1 MGVGVGLVLVLTIV
15 YLGLDISGKLIT
27 HIPPPSFPT
36 FNNFVA
42 EILLCRIPASFSVEI
57 KGKILCG
64 IAGIFLFDL
73 LGIPFGG
80 LIGFFVGSWLGHYFF
95 DQPKEKE
102 QSDSEFKAYQRRQ
115 GEFVFHVFR
124 LCAKM
129 AKSDGP
135 INEREVSHM
144 ESLMRNQ
151 FRMNERGRS
160 QAVKIWKNAKESD
173 DTFDQYARAF
183 YEGFGRDR
191 HHVLNMLDLLFATAA
206 ADGSL
211 HPREESL
218 LLRAAGIFQ
227 VGRLQYERVKA
238 RYYQSRPGNGGPAQ
252 QRWSPLDPHYAIL
265 GAEPTESLDLIKKKY
280 RALAMQWHPDKMAA
294 KGVSAEALRH
304 AKEKFQQ
311 INEAY
316 ERITEARKG

>member
-1 MGVGVGLVLVLTIV
+1 MLFLRNQFG
-15 YLGLDISGKLIT
+15 YPIT
-27 HIPPPSFPT
+27 
-36 FNNFVA
+36 
-42 EILLCRIPASFSVEI
+42 VEI
-57 KGKILCG
+57 KGKVLCG

-73 LGIPFGG
+73 LGLPFGG

-95 DQPKEKE
+95 DQPKETAT
-102 QSDSEFKAYQRRQ
+102 SDSEFKAYQRRQ

-129 AKSDGP
+129 AKADGP

-144 ESLMRNQ
+144 ENLMRHQ
-151 FRMNERGRS
+151 FRMNEKGRL
-160 QAVKIWKNAKESD
+160 QAVKIWKNAKESN

-206 ADGSL
+206 ADGGL
-211 HPREESL
+211 HPREEEL

-238 RYYQSRPGNGGPAQ
+238 RFYQGGRAGQSQ
-252 QRWSPLDPHYAIL
+252 QQARWSPLDPHYAIL
-265 GAEPTESLDLIKKKY
+265 GAEMSDPIDVIKKKY

-294 KGVSAEALRH
+294 KGVSTEALRH

-316 ERITEARKG
+316 ERVLKSDVRYRFVIDMASLQT

>member
-1 MGVGVGLVLVLTIV
+1 MC
-15 YLGLDISGKLIT
+15 
-27 HIPPPSFPT
+27 
-36 FNNFVA
+36 N
-42 EILLCRIPASFSVEI
+42 IPAPFILEI
-57 KGKILCG
+57 KGKIICG

-95 DQPKEKE
+95 DQPREKE
-102 QSDSEFKAYQRRQ
+102 QSDSAFKDYQRRQ
-115 GEFVFHVFR
+115 GEFAFHVFR
-124 LCAKM
+124 LCAKL

-144 ESLMRNQ
+144 ESLMRHQ
-151 FRMNERGRS
+151 FRMNDRGRL
-160 QAVKIWKNAKESD
+160 QAVKIWKNAKESN

-206 ADGSL
+206 ADGGL
-211 HPREESL
+211 HPREEEL

-227 VGRLQYERVKA
+227 VGRLQYDRVKSRFYHA
-238 RYYQSRPGNGGPAQ
+238 RGSAGQPQ

-265 GAEPTESLDLIKKKY
+265 GAEPTDTLEVIKKKY
-280 RALAMQWHPDKMAA
+280 RALALQWHPDKVVA
-294 KGVSAEALRH
+294 KGLSTDAQRH

-316 ERITEARKG
+316 EKITEARK

>member
-1 MGVGVGLVLVLTIV
+1 MEV
-15 YLGLDISGKLIT
+15 
-27 HIPPPSFPT
+27 
-36 FNNFVA
+36 
-42 EILLCRIPASFSVEI
+42 

-73 LGIPFGG
+73 LRIPFGG

-95 DQPKEKE
+95 DQPKEKDAA
-102 QSDSEFKAYQRRQ
+102 DSEFKAYQRRQ

-124 LCAKM
+124 LCAKV
-129 AKSDGP
+129 AKADGP

-144 ESLMRNQ
+144 ESLMRHQ
-151 FRMNERGRS
+151 FRMNEQGRT
-160 QAVKIWKNAKESD
+160 QAIKIWKNAKESN
-173 DTFDQYARAF
+173 DTFEQYARAF

-206 ADGSL
+206 ADGGL
-211 HPREESL
+211 HRQEEEM

-227 VGRLQYERVKA
+227 IGRLQFERVKT
-238 RYYQSRPGNGGPAQ
+238 RYYHARAGASQPQ
-252 QRWSPLDPHYAIL
+252 TRWNLLDPCYAIL
-265 GAEPTESLDLIKKKY
+265 GAAPTESLDVIKKKY
-280 RALAMQWHPDKMAA
+280 RALAMQWHPDRVAA

-311 INEAY
+311 INDAY
-316 ERITEARKG
+316 EKITESRKSKS

>member
-1 MGVGVGLVLVLTIV
+1 M
-15 YLGLDISGKLIT
+15 
-27 HIPPPSFPT
+27 
-36 FNNFVA
+36 
-42 EILLCRIPASFSVEI
+42 EI
-57 KGKILCG
+57 KGKIICG

-73 LGIPFGG
+73 LGLPFGG
-80 LIGFFVGSWLGHYFF
+80 LIGFFVGSWLGHYLF

-124 LCAKM
+124 LCAKV
-129 AKSDGP
+129 AKVDGP
-135 INEREVSHM
+135 INDREVSHM

-160 QAVKIWKNAKESD
+160 QAIKIWKNAKESEES
-173 DTFDQYARAF
+173 FDQYARAF

-206 ADGSL
+206 SDGSL

-238 RYYQSRPGNGGPAQ
+238 RYYHNRQTNQAP
-252 QRWSPLDPHYAIL
+252 RWDPLDPHYAIL
-265 GAEPTESLDLIKKKY
+265 GAETTDSLDVIKKKY
-280 RALAMQWHPDKMAA
+280 RALALQWHPDKVAA
-294 KGVSAEALRH
+294 KGLSLEAQRH

-316 ERITEARKG
+316 ERITEARK

>member
-1 MGVGVGLVLVLTIV
+1 M
-15 YLGLDISGKLIT
+15 
-27 HIPPPSFPT
+27 
-36 FNNFVA
+36 
-42 EILLCRIPASFSVEI
+42 EI

-73 LGIPFGG
+73 LGLPFGG

-95 DQPKEKE
+95 DQPREKE
-102 QSDSEFKAYQRRQ
+102 SSDSEFKAYQRRQ
-115 GEFVFHVFR
+115 GEFIFHVFR
-124 LCAKM
+124 LCAKL

-135 INEREVSHM
+135 INEREVKHM

-151 FRMNERGRS
+151 FRMNEHGRL
-160 QAVKIWKNAKESD
+160 QAVKIWKNAKESN

-183 YEGFGRDR
+183 FEGFGRDR

-206 ADGSL
+206 ADGAL
-211 HPREESL
+211 HPREEEM

-227 VGRLQYERVKA
+227 VGRLQYERVK
-238 RYYQSRPGNGGPAQ
+238 SRFYHTRMGGAGQRQ
-252 QRWSPLDPHYAIL
+252 QPRWNPLDPHYSIL
-265 GAEPTESLDLIKKKY
+265 GAETTDSLDIIKKKY

-294 KGVSAEALRH
+294 KGVSAETIRH

-316 ERITEARKG
+316 EKITEARK